1 MAEVNAFDEFLN
13 VVQHS
18 QYFDAED
25 VTLVDQTRADH
36 QAHVQRR
43 IELDTTL
50 QQTQTLLDGR
60 TEELTR
66 LTEQVPSTVK
76 AQPPYQYMLQQ
87 FLDKQLEIQTKYN
100 KLLKCRESMYGPYHN
115 SPASSSS
122 ELQSEQCASSRD
134 TPDVSEL
141 DGMGGVSGV
150 EGDVNTSIPSIPS
163 IPLKLSPN
171 PSAYDH
177 I

>member
-1 MAEVNAFDEFLN
+1 MAEVNAFDEFLD

-18 QYFDAED
+18 QYFGAED
-25 VTLVDQTRADH
+25 ITLVDQTRADH
-36 QAHVQRR
+36 QAHVQTR

-50 QQTQTLLDGR
+50 QEAKQLLDGR

-66 LTEQVPSTVK
+66 LTEHVSPAVK
-76 AQPPYQYMLQQ
+76 TQPPYQNMIQQ
-87 FLDKQLEIQTKYN
+87 FLDKHVEIQKKYN
-100 KLLKCRESMYGPYHN
+100 QLLKYRKSKYGPYHN

-134 TPDVSEL
+134 APDVSEL
-141 DGMGGVSGV
+141 AVPIGVSGV
-150 EGDVNTSIPSIPS
+150 EGDVNTSNLS
-163 IPLKLSPN
+163 KLSPN